1 MNDGHGFK
9 MASMQ
14 TMSVADFPLVSE
26 VVGHPFIVP
35 QNIYHFLSFNNNTV
49 SSSLAMLYAIKG
61 FYKPAIHT
69 VIANFRVYI
78 SQKYFRVNCPWTLSI
93 VEPPSQQK

>member
-1 MNDGHGFK
+1 MNDGHGLK

-35 QNIYHFLSFNNNTV
+35 QNIYNFLSFNNNT
-49 SSSLAMLYAIKG
+49 
-61 FYKPAIHT
+61 
-69 VIANFRVYI
+69 
-78 SQKYFRVNCPWTLSI
+78 
-93 VEPPSQQK
+93 